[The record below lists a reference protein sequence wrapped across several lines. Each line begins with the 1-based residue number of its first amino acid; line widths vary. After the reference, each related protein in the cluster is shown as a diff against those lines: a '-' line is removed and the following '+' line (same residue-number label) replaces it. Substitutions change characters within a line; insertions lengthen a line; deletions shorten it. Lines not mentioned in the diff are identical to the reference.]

1 MIVNIRAKDKPKGKA
16 GKEVAGVSL
25 PSPQAVDKGKVL
37 VFI

>member
-1 MIVNIRAKDKPKGKA
+1 MIESISTKDKPKEKA
-16 GKEVAGVSL
+16 GREVAGVSL